1 MKAQHYLKQIDHL
14 ETLIQNKMIE
24 KEQWRDIALGITA
37 KYEGERVQS
46 SGNNKKMSEALDRVV
61 DIEREIDRIIDQKI
75 DTRLEVIRTIEL
87 LKPNE
92 YRVLHLIYIQGKSFK
107 EVASICDKSHSWAT
121 SVHGA
126 ALSNLQKI
134 LDSREQMYKVV

>member
-1 MKAQHYLKQIDHL
+1 MKAQTYLKQLVHL

-24 KEQWRDIALGITA
+24 KEQWRDIALGVTA

-46 SGNNKKMSEALDRVV
+46 SGNQQKMSEALNRLV
-61 DIEREIDRIIDQKI
+61 DVEREIDSIIDRQI
-75 DTRLEVIRTIEL
+75 DTRLEIIQTIEL

-92 YRVLHLIYIQGKSFK
+92 YKVLHLIYIQNKSFK
-107 EVASICDKSHSWAT
+107 EAAVICGKSHSWAT
-121 SVHGA
+121 SVHGI

-134 LDSREQMYKVV
+134 LDSRE